1 MADKIKPDLNKLRT
15 EIDTRKREK
24 GIIAEG
30 NQGTTIL
37 PKDVFLNTLL
47 TSLATGQNTPAV
59 NNIKTMNER
68 ADIVTGALKT
78 GIVTPEAI
86 NKIKEL
92 KNSTNY
98 VAPTPQYHQPQ
109 QPGRIP
115 MNEMVDMSPERD
127 DAMYGDINRK
137 MKNITL
143 AESIEN
149 YNKGIVNPNQL
160 FNAKGQP
167 VHPDGS
173 LLLPP
178 APTSINEGYLI
189 ENVKKIATNYLIE
202 NLGPIMEESIKST
215 ILEMYAVDRIKEVLN
230 ENKEMIKTIVYE
242 TIRELQAKSK
252 SKAQ

>member
-1 MADKIKPDLNKLRT
+1 MADNVKPDLNKLRT
-15 EIDTRKREK
+15 EIDSRKREK
-24 GIIAEG
+24 GMIAEG
-30 NQGTTIL
+30 THGTTIQ
-37 PKDVFLNTLL
+37 PKDIFLKTLMD
-47 TSLATGQNTPAV
+47 SLATGQNTPAV

-78 GIVTPEAI
+78 GVVTPEAI
-86 NKIKEL
+86 KKINEL

-98 VAPTPQYHQPQ
+98 VAPVQQYQQPP

-115 MNEMVDMSPERD
+115 MNEMAGMSPERD

-137 MKNITL
+137 MKSITL
-143 AESIEN
+143 AESIDN

-173 LLLPP
+173 LMLPP
-178 APTSINEGYLI
+178 APTTVNEGYLV